1 MAKFTK
7 KITSLIQGQVPEFVI
22 SDHPKFVEFLKAYF
36 TFMECAEL
44 GITES
49 ESTEGIL
56 LETETGQSNRL
67 LLNAS
72 RLGSEATQI
81 DAGNKILQETSTYGK
96 FTFGEIIKG
105 QTSNAETAI
114 LAEDLGNSRLFI
126 NANDKFIEGETI
138 IGLTSGASGIAGSYR
153 PNPVKS
159 IQDLLHF
166 RDPDKVIQHFLSQF
180 RNEVLNTIPED
191 LHGDINKRELIKRV
205 KTLYRT
211 KGTAKGHELFFRLL
225 FGENSEIFYPKEQM
239 LRVSDGEFTSN
250 QVLRTI
256 NSIGNTGDL
265 VGRQITGLTSSAIA
279 VVENLNRFQIGDKLV
294 SELLLNKDSIVGTF
308 VVGETIRGTATDS
321 DDIYIKAEVTGVPG
335 TFTITNDGANYKVG
349 DIVKLT
355 GGGQGSICQVG
366 EIGGSGIT
374 SFYINTSGTQYQIG
388 DQLVFDNSNTD
399 GGGAVAEVAVANGAI
414 GNETGTDGHII
425 FETATSKND
434 INPGDKIVLENG
446 VGDITDIRLI
456 NSGSGYT
463 KTPLVSITS
472 LNGVNA
478 EVLSYGNEIGKLLG
492 IDIIESGRS
501 HETAP
506 TPPTV
511 SFIESIVVI
520 GSNGNYV
527 AGETVTGSSS
537 SATGVV
543 VTWDSNRKL
552 LRLKDR
558 NANAFTLNETL
569 TGGLS
574 GTTGALGKTDPATAT
589 VDVVGLATSEGRYV
603 SEDGHLSETTMK
615 IQDSLYYQDFSYVVK
630 VGRTIDEWRDSFKKT
645 MHPAGFYFTGQVNIE
660 LKLDNRI
667 KMPVVGR
674 VTGIVSSPWITLM
687 NTLFGNVF
695 GRRLGTTTDGT
706 SQRSNPLVG
715 VPGDVV
721 QGSKSPFAT
730 NTRDVTLTQVPI
742 QYSFQFKPFYYF
754 RTINTNF
761 GSVYAGPRLRE
772 FDRRFQGMINTSA
785 MNWAR
790 VNDMRVIGTNTAADG
805 TELQF
810 GDLATIAKTYITL
823 PVEILVPQ
831 GKFSNTSTK
840 FSSGTS
846 TFDATS

>member
-49 ESTEGIL
+49 QSTEGIL

-67 LLNAS
+67 LLDAS

-81 DAGNKILQETSTYGK
+81 DAGDKVLQESSTYGK

-114 LAEDLGNSRLFI
+114 LAEDLKNGRLFI

-138 IGLTSGASGIAGSYR
+138 IGQTSGASGVAGTYR

-159 IQDLLHF
+159 IQDLLNF
-166 RDPDKVIQHFLSQF
+166 RDPDKVIQHFLNQF

-191 LHGDINKRELIKRV
+191 LHGDVNKRELIKRV

-225 FGENSEIFYPKEQM
+225 FGVNSEIFYPKEQM

-256 NSIGNTGDL
+256 NSVGNTGDL
-265 VGRQITGLTSSAIA
+265 TGRQITGLTSGATAI
-279 VVENLNRFQIGDKLV
+279 VENLNRYQIGDKLV
-294 SELLLNKDSIVGTF
+294 SELLLNQGSIVGTF
-308 VVGETIRGTATDS
+308 SVGETIRGTKSDTD
-321 DDIYIKAEVTGVPG
+321 DVYIKAEVTGVPG

-349 DIVKLT
+349 DNVKLT
-355 GGGQGSICQVG
+355 GGGLGSVCQVG
-366 EIGGSGIT
+366 EVGSSGLT
-374 SFYINTSGTQYQIG
+374 NFYINAAGTQYQIG
-388 DQLVFDNSNTD
+388 DQLVFDNTNTN
-399 GGGAVAEVAVANGAI
+399 GGGAVAEVAVINGAI
-414 GNETGTDGHII
+414 ANETGTDGHIL

-463 KTPLVSITS
+463 ITPLVTINST
-472 LNGVNA
+472 NGVNA
-478 EVLSYGNEIGKLLG
+478 ELLAYGDEVGKLLG
-492 IDIIESGRS
+492 VDIVESGRS
-501 HETAP
+501 HEQAS

-511 SFIESIVVI
+511 GFYESIVVL
-520 GSNGNYV
+520 GSNGNYAV
-527 AGETVTGSSS
+527 GETVTGSNS

-543 VTWDSNRKL
+543 VSWDSNRKL

-558 NANAFTLNETL
+558 NANSFSANETL
-569 TGGLS
+569 TGSLS
-574 GTTGALGKTDPATAT
+574 GITGAMGKTDPAVAT
-589 VDVVGLATSEGRYV
+589 VDVVGLATSEGKYV

-630 VGRTIDEWRDSFKKT
+630 VGRTIDEWRDAFKKT

-660 LKLDNRI
+660 SRLDNRI

-674 VTGIVSSPWITLM
+674 VTGITASPWITLL
-687 NTLFGNVF
+687 NTLFGSVF
-695 GRRLGTTTDGT
+695 GRRLGTKTDGT
-706 SQRSNPLVG
+706 SLRSNPLEG
-715 VPGDVV
+715 KAADVA
-721 QGSKSPFAT
+721 QGNKSPFST
-730 NTRDVTLTQVPI
+730 TTRDVTLTQTPI
-742 QYSFQFKPFYYF
+742 AYSFQFKPFYYF

-761 GSVYAGPRLRE
+761 GSTYAGPRLRE
-772 FDRRFQGMINTSA
+772 FDSRFQGMFNTSA

-790 VNDMRVIGTNTAADG
+790 VNDLRVIGTNTSADG
-805 TELQF
+805 TAVQF

-831 GKFSNTSTK
+831 GLFSNTSKK